1 MKLVYE
7 DTGDVQMSEDLKL
20 YKLIQ
25 KYAIDLGWMDEGT
38 SFCIWIP
45 LSDVDEFVQNLRKIV
60 GDEYFQD
67 DGMCVKIQLENVI
80 FEELNMIFDELDF
93 EGMFD
98 RVNGYF
104 IRRNDKN
111 DIG

>member
-25 KYAIDLGWMDEGT
+25 KYAIDLGWMDEGP

-98 RVNGYF
+98 
-104 IRRNDKN
+104 KTE
-111 DIG
+111 

>member
-38 SFCIWIP
+38 SFCIWIL

-98 RVNGYF
+98 
-104 IRRNDKN
+104 KTE
-111 DIG
+111 

>member
-7 DTGDVQMSEDLKL
+7 DTRDVQMSEDLKL

-45 LSDVDEFVQNLRKIV
+45 LSDVDDFVQSLKKIV

-67 DGMCVKIQLENVI
+67 DGMPVNIQLDNVI
-80 FEELNMIFDELDF
+80 FKELNTVFEEFDF
-93 EGMFD
+93 EGMFE
-98 RVNGYF
+98 
-104 IRRNDKN
+104 K
-111 DIG
+111 

>member
-80 FEELNMIFDELDF
+80 FEELNMIFEELDF

-98 RVNGYF
+98 
-104 IRRNDKN
+104 KTE
-111 DIG
+111 

>member
-45 LSDVDEFVQNLRKIV
+45 LSDVDDFVQNLRKIV

-67 DGMCVKIQLENVI
+67 DVMCVKIQLENVI

-98 RVNGYF
+98 
-104 IRRNDKN
+104 KTE
-111 DIG
+111 

>member
-67 DGMCVKIQLENVI
+67 DGMPVNIQLENVI
-80 FEELNMIFDELDF
+80 FKELNIIFDEFDF

-98 RVNGYF
+98 
-104 IRRNDKN
+104 KTE
-111 DIG
+111 

>member
-45 LSDVDEFVQNLRKIV
+45 LSGVDEFVQNLRKIV

-98 RVNGYF
+98 
-104 IRRNDKN
+104 KTE
-111 DIG
+111 

>member
-38 SFCIWIP
+38 SFCIWVP
-45 LSDVDEFVQNLRKIV
+45 LSDVNDFVQELRKIV

-98 RVNGYF
+98 
-104 IRRNDKN
+104 KTE
-111 DIG
+111 

>member
-45 LSDVDEFVQNLRKIV
+45 LSDVDDFVQNLRKIV

-98 RVNGYF
+98 
-104 IRRNDKN
+104 KTE
-111 DIG
+111 

>member
-7 DTGDVQMSEDLKL
+7 DTRDVQISEDLKL

-45 LSDVDEFVQNLRKIV
+45 LSDVDDFVDNFRKIV

-67 DGMCVKIQLENVI
+67 DGMPVNIQLENVI
-80 FEELNMIFDELDF
+80 FKELNIIFDEFDF

-98 RVNGYF
+98 
-104 IRRNDKN
+104 KTE
-111 DIG
+111 

>member
-98 RVNGYF
+98 
-104 IRRNDKN
+104 KTE
-111 DIG
+111 

>member
-7 DTGDVQMSEDLKL
+7 DTGDVQMSEDIKL

-98 RVNGYF
+98 
-104 IRRNDKN
+104 KTE
-111 DIG
+111 

>member
-7 DTGDVQMSEDLKL
+7 DTRDVQMSEDLKL

-45 LSDVDEFVQNLRKIV
+45 LSDVDDFVLSLKKIV

-67 DGMCVKIQLENVI
+67 DGMPVNIQLDNVI
-80 FEELNMIFDELDF
+80 FKELNTVFEEFDF
-93 EGMFD
+93 EGMFE
-98 RVNGYF
+98 
-104 IRRNDKN
+104 K
-111 DIG
+111 

>member
-1 MKLVYE
+1 
-7 DTGDVQMSEDLKL
+7 MSKDLRL

-25 KYAIDLGWMDEGT
+25 KYAIDFGWMDEGN
-38 SFCIWIP
+38 SFCIWVP
-45 LSDVDEFVQNLRKIV
+45 LSDVNDFVQELRKIV

-98 RVNGYF
+98 
-104 IRRNDKN
+104 KTE
-111 DIG
+111 

>member
-45 LSDVDEFVQNLRKIV
+45 LSDVDEFVQELRKIV

-98 RVNGYF
+98 
-104 IRRNDKN
+104 KTE
-111 DIG
+111 

>member
-7 DTGDVQMSEDLKL
+7 DAGDVQMSEDLKL

-98 RVNGYF
+98 
-104 IRRNDKN
+104 KTE
-111 DIG
+111 

>member
-80 FEELNMIFDELDF
+80 FEELNMIFDELDLKECLIKQSKWIF
-93 EGMFD
+93 HKEE
-98 RVNGYF
+98 
-104 IRRNDKN
+104 
-111 DIG
+111 

>member
-7 DTGDVQMSEDLKL
+7 DTGDVQMSEDFKL

-98 RVNGYF
+98 
-104 IRRNDKN
+104 KTE
-111 DIG
+111 

>member
-1 MKLVYE
+1 
-7 DTGDVQMSEDLKL
+7 MSKDLKL

-25 KYAIDLGWMDEGT
+25 KYTIDFGWMDEGN
-38 SFCIWIP
+38 SFCIWVP
-45 LSDVDEFVQNLRKIV
+45 LSDVNDFVQELRKIV

-98 RVNGYF
+98 
-104 IRRNDKN
+104 KTE
-111 DIG
+111 

>member
-98 RVNGYF
+98 
-104 IRRNDKN
+104 KPE
-111 DIG
+111 